1 MLIYWVLLL
10 IITFF
15 GMIFLKRS
23 NENQN
28 FNKKQNN
35 LFIYLSGLL
44 LWGVAGF
51 RGPHVGTDTSNY
63 LGIYDFS
70 KNISMERL
78 IEGEYDVEKGFILM
92 NKVIGLVFE
101 NRYSIIPV
109 SSLFIIVG
117 ILYFIKINSSD
128 LFMSVYLFI
137 TLNYFSASMNI
148 VRQFIAIA
156 IFFIGY
162 EELKKN
168 KKLRYFL
175 LIILASTI
183 HLSSL
188 VYLIVPVINRLKP
201 NSKNMRIIGF
211 FSLITTVAI
220 YTNPSIIT
228 SISGR
233 YAVYSGTRYFEGNAV
248 RGTVMIWVTQLI
260 LYLCAMYILHN
271 HSSLDESKKKSI
283 FLNSIMILFSIC
295 VGVVSTRIQILAR
308 VIYYFDIFM
317 VIIIPEI
324 INQLIREKFFTKILI
339 CFILAL
345 YFLYNLMQGGSGV
358 VPYNFFWQTF

>member
-1 MLIYWVLLL
+1 
-10 IITFF
+10 

-162 EELKKN
+162 EE
-168 KKLRYFL
+168 
-175 LIILASTI
+175 
-183 HLSSL
+183 
-188 VYLIVPVINRLKP
+188 
-201 NSKNMRIIGF
+201 
-211 FSLITTVAI
+211 
-220 YTNPSIIT
+220 
-228 SISGR
+228 
-233 YAVYSGTRYFEGNAV
+233 
-248 RGTVMIWVTQLI
+248 
-260 LYLCAMYILHN
+260 
-271 HSSLDESKKKSI
+271 
-283 FLNSIMILFSIC
+283 
-295 VGVVSTRIQILAR
+295 
-308 VIYYFDIFM
+308 
-317 VIIIPEI
+317 
-324 INQLIREKFFTKILI
+324 
-339 CFILAL
+339 
-345 YFLYNLMQGGSGV
+345 
-358 VPYNFFWQTF
+358 